1 MRNKVFWILV
11 LTLLLS
17 LTIVPVAW
25 AEEELDSGKYYTMVD
40 EKGKVIDYT
49 GLKVSVGDEYISP
62 DNNRYRVEKVAGL
75 TAYTKNMG
83 KVSLATEPINYSFA
97 GFNTS
102 YGFKWMAAKG
112 KPVVGIYSTHTDES
126 YTPSDGADSIRGKG
140 GIIKVAD
147 ALTKGLA
154 GRGVKA
160 IHDPAKHD
168 PHDPHAYN
176 RSRKTASR
184 LMRKG
189 ALALIDVHRDA
200 APAKAYATKVQG
212 KDVTRIKLV
221 VGRSNPKMAA
231 NMDFAKRMKAHIDKD
246 HPGLSAGIFI
256 GHGNY
261 NQDLTPHSMLIEV
274 GADKND
280 RGEAQRAVSLFAT
293 SVPEALGVK
302 STKAEYTDG
311 VKGTLTSANSDRG
324 GSRTSYVTTIGILIV
339 LALVGGAFYMMNRRK
354 VK

>member
-1 MRNKVFWILV
+1 
-11 LTLLLS
+11 
-17 LTIVPVAW
+17 
-25 AEEELDSGKYYTMVD
+25 
-40 EKGKVIDYT
+40 
-49 GLKVSVGDEYISP
+49 
-62 DNNRYRVEKVAGL
+62 
-75 TAYTKNMG
+75 MG
-83 KVSLATEPINYSFA
+83 KISLAVEPINYTYA
-97 GFNTS
+97 GFSS
-102 YGFKWMAAKG
+102 YFGFKEMIARVN
-112 KPVVGIYSTHTDES
+112 PVVGVYSTHTDES
-126 YTPSDGADSIRGKG
+126 YIPSDGADSIRGKG

-147 ALTKGLA
+147 ALSKGMS
-154 GRGVKA
+154 GRGLKV
-160 IHDPAKHD
+160 IHDPARHD
-168 PHDPHAYN
+168 PHDANAYN

-261 NQDLTPHSMLIEV
+261 NQDLTSRAMLIEV
-274 GADKND
+274 GAEKND
-280 RGEAQRAVSLFAT
+280 RGEAQRAVGLFAT
-293 SVPEALGVK
+293 SVPEVLGAK
-302 STKAEYTDG
+302 STKAENTDG
-311 VKGTLTSANSDRG
+311 IKGTLTSANADRG
-324 GSRTSYVTTIGILIV
+324 GQKANYGTTIGIL
-339 LALVGGAFYMMNRRK
+339 LALAVLGGAFFMLNKGK